1 MRGAVLFVAG
11 VFVGAVLLQPGFAQ
25 DASPRGLN
33 HVGIVVK
40 DYDAAMAFY
49 TKTMGLREAYTMR
62 RPDGSPL
69 LTYLQAS
76 RESFVE
82 LIPAAPNQATGITHF
97 GLEVGDIDGTVARLR
112 KQGLTI
118 ADPGLTPAKARFFR
132 MNDRDGASIEVMEFT
147 PESMQ
152 RKAMD
157 AWRAR

>member
-1 MRGAVLFVAG
+1 MRGAVLFVVG
-11 VFVGAVLLQPGFAQ
+11 VFVGSVLLQPGFAQ
-25 DASPRGLN
+25 NASPRGVN

-40 DYDAAMAFY
+40 DYDAALSFY

-62 RPDGSPL
+62 RPDGSRI

-76 RESFVE
+76 RETFVE
-82 LIPAAPNQATGITHF
+82 LIPAGPNQATGITHF
-97 GLEVGDIDGTVARLR
+97 GLEVGDIDGTVAHLR
-112 KQGLTI
+112 QQGLTV

-132 MNDRDGASIEVMEFT
+132 MTDPDGASMEVMEFT

-157 AWRAR
+157 AWTAR

>member
-25 DASPRGLN
+25 DASPRAPN

-132 MNDRDGASIEVMEFT
+132 MNDLDGASIEVMEFT

-157 AWRAR
+157 AWKPR

>member
-11 VFVGAVLLQPGFAQ
+11 VFVGALLLQPGFAQ
-25 DASPRGLN
+25 NASPRGVN

-40 DYDAAMAFY
+40 DYDAAMTFY
-49 TKTMGLREAYTMR
+49 TKTMGLRQAYTMR

-76 RESFVE
+76 RETFVE
-82 LIPAAPNQATGITHF
+82 LIPAGPNQATGITHF
-97 GLEVGDIDGTVARLR
+97 GLEVADIDGTVAHLR
-112 KQGLTI
+112 QQGLTI

-132 MNDRDGASIEVMEFT
+132 MNDLDGASIEVMEFT
-147 PESMQ
+147 SESMQ

-157 AWRAR
+157 AWKAR

>member
-1 MRGAVLFVAG
+1 MT
-11 VFVGAVLLQPGFAQ
+11 
-25 DASPRGLN
+25 
-33 HVGIVVK
+33 
-40 DYDAAMAFY
+40 FY

-76 RESFVE
+76 RETFVE
-82 LIPAAPNQATGITHF
+82 LIPAGPNQATGITHF
-97 GLEVGDIDGTVARLR
+97 GLEVADIEGTVAHVRQ
-112 KQGLTI
+112 QGLTI

-132 MNDRDGASIEVMEFT
+132 MNDLDGASIEVMEFT

-157 AWRAR
+157 SWKPR